1 MYSLSVSHICLCSL
15 TLSLSLSLLSF
26 VSSPIPPTP
35 RLRYSTFLR
44 SDYVFDPSGV
54 SMLVPCLLD
63 QSAASRS
70 SNGSPVATL
79 PLADFQFMLAAADH
93 AKSASSGGRGGG
105 DSDDSEDEEEDS
117 EDEGEDSG
125 IPRDICAARLA
136 PGPWSSL
143 GRFEPGSSVA
153 LVLDKEALVATQK
166 DGRGAGGLS
175 KAASMTA
182 DHAASSSNSAGQ
194 AGGEKRRMSKAERK
208 RQKKQRGG
216 GTAASLALAAKEPDC
231 FVGASGGDGGQS
243 GVGGAR
249 GGQVVPMVLNLYVME
264 DAFYVVTPPERVR
277 SYALA
282 LNSF

>member
-1 MYSLSVSHICLCSL
+1 MSK
-15 TLSLSLSLLSF
+15 
-26 VSSPIPPTP
+26 
-35 RLRYSTFLR
+35 
-44 SDYVFDPSGV
+44 
-54 SMLVPCLLD
+54 
-63 QSAASRS
+63 AASMT
-70 SNGSPVATL
+70 A
-79 PLADFQFMLAAADH
+79 
-93 AKSASSGGRGGG
+93 
-105 DSDDSEDEEEDS
+105 
-117 EDEGEDSG
+117 
-125 IPRDICAARLA
+125 
-136 PGPWSSL
+136 
-143 GRFEPGSSVA
+143 
-153 LVLDKEALVATQK
+153 QK

-249 GGQVVPMVLNLYVME
+249 GGQVVPMVLNVYVME